1 MIMELVEEMQAMHN
15 EKVNEMK
22 RLIEEREEQKRDV
35 GFVDNRMNEIKEN
48 IDELIDQS
56 NTLKIKNG

>member
-1 MIMELVEEMQAMHN
+1 MEVVEEMQTVHN

>member
-1 MIMELVEEMQAMHN
+1 MIMELVEEMQAIHN

>member
-1 MIMELVEEMQAMHN
+1 MQVIHN
-15 EKVNEMK
+15 EKVNDMR

-56 NTLKIKNG
+56 NTLKVKNG

>member
-1 MIMELVEEMQAMHN
+1 MIMELVEEMQTVHN

>member
-1 MIMELVEEMQAMHN
+1 MIMELIEEMQTTHS
-15 EKVNEMK
+15 EKINEMK